1 MIESLTSVNQSFSV
15 LDLMLLIIIS
25 FKISEVAVAL
35 L

>member
-15 LDLMLLIIIS
+15 LDLMPLIIIS
-25 FKISEVAVAL
+25 FKISEVALAL

>member
-25 FKISEVAVAL
+25 FKISEVALAL